1 MLRYTFRKEERL
13 THRREIET
21 LFTGAKAYKDYPFLL
36 LVRSVPVADAPVKVV
51 ISVSKRRI
59 RRAHDRNRVKRLIR
73 EAWRHEKGALY
84 DVLSTHN
91 RTLHAAWVFTGNTV
105 VETPL
110 TAQKIRALTRR
121 LKEDIA
127 NLTLPETPSEQA

>member
-13 THRREIET
+13 THRREIES

-36 LVRSVPVADAPVKVV
+36 LVSSVPVADAPVKVV

>member
-1 MLRYTFRKEERL
+1 MPRYTFRKEERL
-13 THRREIET
+13 THRGEIEAI
-21 LFTGAKAYKDYPFLL
+21 FAGAKAYKDFPFLL
-36 LVRSVPVADAPVKVV
+36 LVRRVATDESPVKVV

-59 RRAHDRNRVKRLIR
+59 RRAHDRNRMKRLIR
-73 EAWRHEKGALY
+73 EAWRHEKGPLY
-84 DVLSTHN
+84 EVLSQHTKFI
-91 RTLHAAWVFTGNTV
+91 HAAWVFTGNTV